1 MTKANYLNNP
11 FESLIGTNNL
21 SIPSKTILLEEGKIA
36 DRLYLIHKGYVFFS
50 IMKAKTL
57 LSNSSLREI
66 LLHHSIVYIDVNRV
80 FFHWKVLSPRKYQR

>member
-36 DRLYLIHKGYVFFS
+36 DRLYLIHKGCLRLFS

-80 FFHWKVLSPRKYQR
+80 FFIGKY